1 MNLVFEGRLGIVQRV
16 LPAYRAPFMEALAGR
31 CTDGMGLFSGQP
43 RPDESIASTVNLQ
56 KTRLFASHNF
66 QPLPPS
72 HPLFFCY
79 MRGLMSWLGG
89 WNPDS
94 LVLEANF
101 RYVAS
106 PLAQGWMHTRRRPVL
121 GWGLGAP
128 LERGRLASLRQAF
141 LERFDAL
148 ITYSERGADQYRAI
162 GFPAERIFVAP
173 NAVAPAPGG
182 PMPVRPLAYK
192 DRPVVLFVGR
202 LQARKRIPA
211 LLKVCAGLPATIQPR
226 LVIVGAGPEADNLR
240 ALARELYPAAE
251 FPGEIHGS
259 ELEPYFQAADLFVL
273 PGTGG
278 LAVQQA
284 MSFGLPVIVAQGDGT
299 QDDLVRPANGWQVPP
314 EDDEALAAC
323 LSSALEDLP
332 RLRAMGAESY
342 RIVAQEINLERMVD
356 VFVKALKSVR

>member
-148 ITYSERGADQYRAI
+148 ITYSERGAEQYRAI
-162 GFPAERIFVAP
+162 GFPADRIFVAP

-202 LQARKRIPA
+202 LQARKRIDRGGRGAETTGQIAVIDEENAAWFTAIAP
-211 LLKVCAGLPATIQPR
+211 CAGTYVPRSDIVSPSTGSSCSWPGSSDHPAKPEHGAVVVATNPTVEGEATALYLVRLLQPMGLR
-226 LVIVGAGPEADNLR
+226 LTRIAQGVPMGGGLEYADQVTLAR
-240 ALARELYPAAE
+240 ALSGRR
-251 FPGEIHGS
+251 GI
-259 ELEPYFQAADLFVL
+259 
-273 PGTGG
+273 
-278 LAVQQA
+278 
-284 MSFGLPVIVAQGDGT
+284 
-299 QDDLVRPANGWQVPP
+299 
-314 EDDEALAAC
+314 
-323 LSSALEDLP
+323 
-332 RLRAMGAESY
+332 
-342 RIVAQEINLERMVD
+342 
-356 VFVKALKSVR
+356 